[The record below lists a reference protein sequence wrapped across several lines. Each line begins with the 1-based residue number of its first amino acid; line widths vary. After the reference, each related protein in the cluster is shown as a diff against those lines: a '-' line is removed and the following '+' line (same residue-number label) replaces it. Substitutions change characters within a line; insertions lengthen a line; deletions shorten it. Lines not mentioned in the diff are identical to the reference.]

1 MRHRLP
7 VAQPS
12 LLPSLYAGWM
22 GQLLAGQIP
31 RETEATCEDCAMCAG
46 PGQVEA
52 SEVFFDPRTKCCTYV
67 PRLANFLVGRVLA
80 DDDPAAA
87 AGRVTVAT
95 RIRSGVGVTPLGL
108 DQPPTFQIL
117 YENTAPNSFGRSP
130 SLRCPHYLED
140 EGGRCGV
147 WKHRASVCATWFCKH
162 VRGATG
168 LRFWQSLHQLLS
180 GVERALSRW
189 CVLQLDIGADAL
201 RRLFPVPTTPGQLG
215 AAQRR
220 TLDDLVNREAGRALW
235 GRWYDREAD
244 FYRECGRLVGGLAWD
259 DVVAIAGPEVQ
270 VFARMTMEAYD
281 RLTSTD
287 IPGRLK
293 VGELNIVR
301 MGPGSCRVATYSGS
315 DPLDLPPELMETL
328 TYFEGRTTD
337 QALRAIEAG
346 AGLRIDQALIRR
358 LVDFRILVPDEP

>member
-1 MRHRLP
+1 
-7 VAQPS
+7 
-12 LLPSLYAGWM
+12 M

-46 PGQVEA
+46 PGQAEA

-87 AGRVTVAT
+87 TGRVTVET
-95 RIRSGVGVTPLGL
+95 RLRSGVGVTPLGL

-117 YENTAPNSFGRSP
+117 YEATSANSFGRSP
-130 SLRCPHYLED
+130 GLRCPHYLEE

-189 CVLQLDIGADAL
+189 CVLQLDIGVDAL
-201 RRLFPVPTTPGQLG
+201 GRLFPMPRTPGQDG
-215 AAQRR
+215 ATRRR
-220 TLDDLVNREAGRALW
+220 TLDDLVTRKAGRALW

-244 FYRECGRLVGGLAWD
+244 FYRECGRLVSGLAWA
-259 DVVAIAGPEVQ
+259 DVVAIAGPNVQ
-270 VFARMTMEAYD
+270 VFARTTTEAYD
-281 RLTSTD
+281 QLTSGD
-287 IPGRLK
+287 IPERLK
-293 VGELNIVR
+293 VGGLNIVR
-301 MGPGSCRVATYSGS
+301 MGREACRVSTYSGS
-315 DPLDLPPELMETL
+315 DPLDLPTELLEAL
-328 TYFEGRTTD
+328 PYFDGRSTN
-337 QALRAIEAG
+337 QALRAIEVG
-346 AGLRIDQALIRR
+346 AGLRLGQALIRR
-358 LVDFRILVPDEP
+358 LVDFQILVPDEP